1 VTEADWQACTH
12 APDMLVFLAPAW
24 LVYDENYRSV
34 VQQDYQSLP
43 GSLRGQPPDRKLRL
57 FACAF
62 CRCHWGRLTDPRC
75 RRAVEAAERF
85 ADDPSRGAELLSAQ
99 AEAAEAHRAWVAA
112 WEAAL
117 TLQGKLHRVRGLHP
131 ERAVIE
137 AVRWAAGSTPGLDI
151 ERVAAYL
158 WSAHAGTCLDD
169 QVAALGR
176 YADLLR
182 EVFGNPFRLVPVEA
196 DWLRWNHSSVPAL
209 ARRIYGERAFHD
221 LPILADA
228 LEEAGCDNAELL
240 AHCRGGG
247 PHVRGCW
254 ALDVV
259 LGKG

>member
-1 VTEADWQACTH
+1 VTEAEWLACTL
-12 APDMLVFLAPAW
+12 PQDMLVFLAPVW
-24 LVYDENYRSV
+24 LVHDEHYRSV

-43 GSLRGQPPDRKLRL
+43 GFLRGRPPDRKLRL

-75 RRAVEAAERF
+75 RRTVEAAERF
-85 ADDPSRGAELLSAQ
+85 ADDPSRGAELLAAQ
-99 AEAAEAHRAWVAA
+99 AEAAEAHRAWVTA

-117 TLQGKLHRVRGLHP
+117 ILQGKLNRRRGLHA

-137 AVRWAAGSTPGLDI
+137 AVQWAAGSAPGLDI
-151 ERVAAYL
+151 ERAYAYL
-158 WSAHAGTCLDD
+158 WCAHAGTGSDE

-182 EVFGNPFRLVPVEA
+182 EVFGNPFRLVAVEP
-196 DWLRWNHSSVPAL
+196 DRLRWNHGSVPAL
-209 ARRIYGERAFHD
+209 ARRIYGEGAFHD

-228 LEEAGCDNAELL
+228 LEDAGCDNADLL

-254 ALDVV
+254 ALDLV